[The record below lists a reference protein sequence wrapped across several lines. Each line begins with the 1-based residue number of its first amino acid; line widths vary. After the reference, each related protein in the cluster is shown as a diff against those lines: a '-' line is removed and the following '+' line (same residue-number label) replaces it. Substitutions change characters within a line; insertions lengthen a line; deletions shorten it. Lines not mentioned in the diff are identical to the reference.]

1 MDLKW
6 EKYQGTEI
14 PKNFQSRVI
23 VEDEKES
30 RTVDIYMNNPLRKGG
45 QTFYQYQMNQN
56 QLGATAQTVLQVVK
70 NPSWLTAYIGCLIVA
85 AGLIYQFLYHLVGFA
100 RKRRKVAV

>member
-1 MDLKW
+1 M
-6 EKYQGTEI
+6 
-14 PKNFQSRVI
+14 I

-45 QTFYQYQMNQN
+45 QTFYQYQMNHN

-70 NPSWLTAYIGCLIVA
+70 NPSWLTAYVGCLIVA
-85 AGLIYQFLYHLVGFA
+85 AGLIYQFLYHLVGLA
-100 RKRRKVAV
+100 RKRRKAAA